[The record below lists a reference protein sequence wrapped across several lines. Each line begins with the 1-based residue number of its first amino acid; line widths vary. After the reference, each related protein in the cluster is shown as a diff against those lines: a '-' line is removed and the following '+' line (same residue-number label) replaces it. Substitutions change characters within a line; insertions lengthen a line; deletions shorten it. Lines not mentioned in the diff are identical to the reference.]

1 MNDDQSKKLAK
12 KLKKKRKKKNP
23 NRKLKRNIILV
34 GVILFGFLLS
44 TPLSAF
50 TQKSSFGALSQ
61 VGDEVKKDNDISV
74 KLASA
79 TVYEKAQLVEADVLI
94 DLAPSQLDT
103 SFKFSIYGSDKKQI
117 KGVKVERINANYYTL
132 FIPKSNPKNFQYY
145 LAIQQKG
152 AAEDKVM
159 VGNLTKG
166 FIFSTKN
173 ATHKAS
179 FKVQTSSHYVAESR
193 SLLAQKYDQNI
204 KDIEAKIKDNHQQM
218 DDLKSKNEKLLDN
231 VSGLTDDEKK
241 EVADQI
247 TSNNAT
253 ISGLKSNNA
262 DLEKS
267 KNPIKEKIEALK
279 NLSN

>member
-1 MNDDQSKKLAK
+1 MSDDKSKKLAK

-23 NRKLKRNIILV
+23 NRKLKRNIVIV
-34 GVILFGFLLS
+34 GLIFLGFILS

-50 TQKSSFGALSQ
+50 TQKSSFGSLSKI
-61 VGDEVKKDNDISV
+61 GDEVKKDNDISV

-79 TVYEKAQLVEADVLI
+79 SVYEKAQLAEADVLI

-103 SFKFSIYGSDKKQI
+103 TFKFSIYGSDKKQI
-117 KGVKVERINANYYTL
+117 KDVKVERINANYYTL

-152 AAEDKVM
+152 VDGDKVM

-173 ATHKAS
+173 ATHKSA

-193 SLLAQKYDQNI
+193 KLLAQKYDQSI
-204 KDIEAKIKDNHQQM
+204 KDIEAKIKNNNQQM
-218 DDLKSKNEKLLDN
+218 DDMKSKNEKLLN
-231 VSGLTDDEKK
+231 NASGLTDDEKK

-253 ISGLKSNNA
+253 VTGLKSNNA

-267 KNPIKEKIEALK
+267 KEPIKEKIEALK
-279 NLSN
+279 TLSN

>member
-1 MNDDQSKKLAK
+1 MNDKKSKKLTK
-12 KLKKKRKKKNP
+12 ILRKKRKKKNP
-23 NRKLKRNIILV
+23 NKKLKRNLILV
-34 GVILFGFLLS
+34 GLIFLGFFLS

-50 TQKSSFGALSQ
+50 TQKSSFGALSK
-61 VGDEVKKDNDISV
+61 VGDEVKKDNDVSV
-74 KLASA
+74 KLARA
-79 TVYEKAQLVEADVLI
+79 KVYEKAQLVEADVLV

-103 SFKFSIYGSDKKQI
+103 SFKFSIYGSNKKQI
-117 KGVKVERINANYYTL
+117 KDVKVERINANFYTL
-132 FIPKSNPKNFQYY
+132 FIPKSNPQNFQYY

-152 AAEDKVM
+152 VEGDKVM

-166 FIFSTKN
+166 FIFSAKN

-193 SLLAQKYDQNI
+193 TLLAQKYDQSI
-204 KDIEAKIKDNHQQM
+204 KDIESKIKNNNQQM
-218 DDLKSKNEKLLDN
+218 DDLKSNNERLLN
-231 VSGLTDDEKK
+231 NASGLTDDEKK

-247 TSNNAT
+247 NSNNVT
-253 ISGLKSNNA
+253 ISGLKSNNI